1 MNVGIGVMAM
11 PSAFYNAGMAVGL
24 VAMVFMAGM
33 CKYFDIRN
41 NCQCSL
47 YPSLPVIQI
56 PTKFFKSWA
65 IWQNEKRPSWISN
78 QSAKSNFEKLLQ

>member
-33 CKYFDIRN
+33 CKYFDIIK
-41 NCQCSL
+41 NCPRFLNISQFKMCPSL
-47 YPSLPVIQI
+47 YTANIFDVNTVTFCTTL
-56 PTKFFKSWA
+56 
-65 IWQNEKRPSWISN
+65 
-78 QSAKSNFEKLLQ
+78 

>member
-33 CKYFDIRN
+33 CKYFDIGKKL
-41 NCQCSL
+41 S
-47 YPSLPVIQI
+47 
-56 PTKFFKSWA
+56 K
-65 IWQNEKRPSWISN
+65 IS
-78 QSAKSNFEKLLQ
+78 